1 VVRPLQDDDPRQIGP
16 YVLHGRL
23 GSGAMGTVYLG
34 ASPSGRAVAV
44 KVARAALADDEEFR
58 ERFRREVEMA
68 RSVGG
73 FWTAAVV
80 DADPTAARPWLATE
94 YVPGPTLAQAVD
106 EHGPLPE
113 PAVRQLA
120 AGLSE
125 AVVAIHGAALVH
137 RDLKPSNVLLGA
149 DGPRVIDFGIS
160 QALERVARLTSAGVF
175 LGTPGFLAPEQIVGD
190 DVGPPCDVY
199 ALGAVLVY
207 AATGTGPFGEG
218 ETSAL
223 MYRAL
228 HEEPRLDDVPPGLRD
243 LVARCLRRD
252 PSDRPTPA
260 SLLAELG
267 RVDPAPEW
275 LPTPVRTLVERY
287 HTELRTHTIAA
298 SAATARLGDSAVS
311 SSARWTP
318 SGSVSAP
325 WSSTESKRPTGVVS
339 TSPVS
344 ASASAS
350 DAAVTLPLSAPA
362 SRTRPAPTKV
372 AETRLGPVAP
382 APATW
387 HHVRT
392 ASADSFSG
400 VIFRTSRA
408 AALVWGSVSA
418 LAALVTSGLANPD
431 LGEPGSVRL
440 AALAAFVFFTVAA
453 VRQFA
458 RATRRPLRLEIGT
471 AGLALTQGRDQW
483 RLPWHAIARAKLV
496 GDAKRPWL
504 TLWLNPGNLPPAWA
518 TRPWHAYHGGF
529 RLFPI
534 AHERG
539 GKRRAREVRELR
551 AALAWHAPQ
560 AYDPSP

>member
-1 VVRPLQDDDPRQIGP
+1 VRPLQDDDPHQVGP

-34 ASPSGRAVAV
+34 TSPSGRAVAV

-94 YVPGPTLAQAVD
+94 YVPGPTLDQAVE

-120 AGLSE
+120 AGLCE
-125 AVVAIHGAALVH
+125 ALVAIHGAGLVH

-160 QALERVARLTSAGVF
+160 QALQRVARLTSTGVF
-175 LGTPGFLAPEQIVGD
+175 LGTPGFLAPEQILGD
-190 DVGPPCDVY
+190 EVGPPCDVY

-207 AATGTGPFGEG
+207 AATGAGPFGDG

-228 HEEPRLDDVPPGLRD
+228 HEEPRLDGVPPGLRD

-252 PSDRPTPA
+252 PRDRPTPA

-267 RVDPAPEW
+267 RIDPAPEW

-287 HTELRTHTIAA
+287 HTELRAHTLAA
-298 SAATARLGDSAVS
+298 SNAATVRLGDPVASPSAAS
-311 SSARWTP
+311 TP
-318 SGSVSAP
+318 SGLISATWSATDTVSG
-325 WSSTESKRPTGVVS
+325 RPTAV
-339 TSPVS
+339 
-344 ASASAS
+344 ASASPTPPIAPATS
-350 DAAVTLPLSAPA
+350 DAALTVPLSAPA
-362 SRTRPAPTKV
+362 RPAPTRI
-372 AETRLGPVAP
+372 AETVPGPVPPTP
-382 APATW
+382 AW
-387 HHVRT
+387 HQT
-392 ASADSFSG
+392 TTTTPETFGG
-400 VIFRTSRA
+400 VTFHTSRV
-408 AALVWGSVSA
+408 AALVWGSASAVAALMAGEVANASSGGPA
-418 LAALVTSGLANPD
+418 LAALV
-431 LGEPGSVRL
+431 
-440 AALAAFVFFTVAA
+440 AFVCFTVAGCRQL
-453 VRQFA
+453 VRA
-458 RATRRPLRLEIGT
+458 LRRPLRLEIGT
-471 AGLALTQGRDQW
+471 AGLSLTRGRDQW

-496 GDAKRPWL
+496 GEAKRPWL
-504 TLWLNPGNLPPAWA
+504 TVWLTPGNHPPAWA
-518 TRPWHAYHGGF
+518 TSARHSYHGGF

-534 AHERG
+534 AHERRR
-539 GKRRAREVRELR
+539 KRRAREVRELR